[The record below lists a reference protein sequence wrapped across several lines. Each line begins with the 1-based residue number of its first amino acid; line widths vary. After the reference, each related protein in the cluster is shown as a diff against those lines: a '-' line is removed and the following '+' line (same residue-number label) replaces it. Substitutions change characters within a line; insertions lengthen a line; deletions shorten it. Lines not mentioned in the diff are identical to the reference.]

1 MYSAGGMSDKANGG
15 NRNSNSNSSSNSN
28 SNNSSFRRHAASTNA
43 YHNFANSP
51 SSSQTAQ
58 QQQNSSS
65 LVAQS
70 QALTQHQQRLLH
82 MTRNEFEVEQMASN
96 IKESL
101 LIKQRLQSIQHLQQ
115 QEANKIRTGL
125 HCDSNDIG
133 GRKSYSMRSSSH
145 GRGQSSAKPI
155 PNTSNIGVLPNTKRE
170 DEMTKPDLST
180 LAETAVA
187 IASASTVNNATR
199 RSSMGILGMGGMNKN
214 NAGSNHIAALLGRQ
228 FSSSPS
234 EKGMRVASFSS
245 SQSMPTSIASSMSNN
260 AMTDALRRDI
270 NATRN
275 KMHLDHTYKRSLD
288 EMTKSN
294 GAAGSSSSSW
304 LWKSATLGNSTRVSM
319 EQLRAQHEQLQR
331 RNSLPARASAAS
343 SDFESLRSLKRQRLL
358 DQKTNE
364 IRGLEY
370 HDAMNQMRQ
379 MKLPISSNSSLLA
392 LMASKVAS
400 QERRASMSSS
410 IGSIGT
416 SATAPHFISNSSLS
430 SPFNGRNLISLES
443 NYGERSKALNKLGK
457 MGGGFPMPKFSRI
470 SPNINTSGSIINNV
484 PAEITPEIG
493 RDVVDITGRDS
504 SSFSRKEHFEYDQ
517 QSRYMERIGGF
528 PMPPL
533 YRRQD
538 DNYANNNKNI
548 NDLGTGSNNA
558 VSSHI
563 RNNLNRAGTKASCP
577 PTLESY
583 KRVWR
588 DIRVLEGDDPR
599 VDERLRKE
607 VFIRKLQ
614 RGEIFE
620 KTGNNFNMNSYM
632 HQQQVSKLSSG
643 RISGDTSNNDGRS
656 KCSGAPPEESIVI

>member
-1 MYSAGGMSDKANGG
+1 MYSAGGMSDKADGG
-15 NRNSNSNSSSNSN
+15 DSNSNSNSN
-28 SNNSSFRRHAASTNA
+28 SNNSSFRRHAASNNA

-51 SSSQTAQ
+51 ASSQTAQ

-70 QALTQHQQRLLH
+70 QALAQQQQRLLN
-82 MTRNEFEVEQMASN
+82 MTRNEFEVQQMASN

-101 LIKQRLQSIQHLQQ
+101 LIKRRLQSIQHLQQ
-115 QEANKIRTGL
+115 QEVNKIRTGL
-125 HCDSNDIG
+125 HSNANGI
-133 GRKSYSMRSSSH
+133 SMSSSSH
-145 GRGQSSAKPI
+145 GRVQSSAKPI
-155 PNTSNIGVLPNTKRE
+155 PSTSNISVLPNTKRE

-187 IASASTVNNATR
+187 VASASTVNNGTL
-199 RSSMGILGMGGMNKN
+199 RSSMGIMGIGGLTKN
-214 NAGSNHIAALLGRQ
+214 NTGSNRIAALLGRQ
-228 FSSSPS
+228 FSSSLL
-234 EKGMRVASFSS
+234 EKGTRVTSLSSLSS

-270 NATRN
+270 NATRS
-275 KMHLDHTYKRSLD
+275 KMHLDHTYKRSLE

-294 GAAGSSSSSW
+294 GAAASSSSSW
-304 LWKSATLGNSTRVSM
+304 LWKSATLGNSTQISM

-343 SDFESLRSLKRQRLL
+343 SDFASVRSLKRQRLL

-379 MKLPISSNSSLLA
+379 MKMPISNNSSLLA

-400 QERRASMSSS
+400 QERRASMASS
-410 IGSIGT
+410 IGSVRT
-416 SATAPHFISNSSLS
+416 SATAPNLTSNSSLS
-430 SPFNGRNLISLES
+430 SPFNGRDLISLDG
-443 NYGERSKALNKLGK
+443 NYDERSKALNKLGK

-470 SPNINTSGSIINNV
+470 SPNIDTSGSIINNI
-484 PAEITPEIG
+484 PAEITPKLG
-493 RDVVDITGRDS
+493 RDVVDIAGRES
-504 SSFSRKEHFEYDQ
+504 SSFSLKEHLKYDQ
-517 QSRYMERIGGF
+517 QSRFLERIGGF
-528 PMPPL
+528 PIPPL
-533 YRRQD
+533 YRRKD
-538 DNYANNNKNI
+538 DNYANNNNKNI
-548 NDLGTGSNNA
+548 NDLGTGSNSA

-563 RNNLNRAGTKASCP
+563 RNNLNRTGTKASRP
-577 PTLESY
+577 PSLESY

-607 VFIRKLQ
+607 VFVRKLQ
-614 RGEIFE
+614 RGEIFVG

-632 HQQQVSKLSSG
+632 HQQRLSKLYHG

-656 KCSGAPPEESIVI
+656 KCSGASPEESIVI